1 MLIMCIDRDSRV
13 LAYTVSPK
21 RLNLMSILGLTLTFL
36 YISQAGLVHVYF
48 NQSAGNFICLLKL
61 NSNSLSYFAEHTT
74 HFLQKLFFVRK
85 ECVLFT
91 TMIFFFFFL
100 IHIFL
105 TDVAWDVVIQYM
117 ALSRVCHHYICYK

>member
-21 RLNLMSILGLTLTFL
+21 RHNLMSIQGLTLTFL

-91 TMIFFFFFL
+91 TMIFFFFNTYFPYRCSMRCRNSVHGIEPCMPPL
-100 IHIFL
+100 HML
-105 TDVAWDVVIQYM
+105 
-117 ALSRVCHHYICYK
+117 